1 MKKLMMM
8 AVLMMTALTVSA
20 QPGENKLTIKPAVGV
35 NFATFASDKDAKT
48 KTGFTLGAEAEY
60 GETGNMSLSLGVFY
74 SQMGAK
80 QSLANY
86 KDDLS
91 YNIDYIALPL
101 LQNYYLAQGFAI
113 KAGVQG
119 GINIRKKVSMGSE
132 SMDLNDFFKAV
143 NPDTKLKTFDAGIVL
158 GLSYEVKGVTLDAR
172 YYMGTTKILKN
183 FDDKN
188 SVFSLTIGYKFNVM

>member
-1 MKKLMMM
+1 
-8 AVLMMTALTVSA
+8 
-20 QPGENKLTIKPAVGV
+20 
-35 NFATFASDKDAKT
+35 
-48 KTGFTLGAEAEY
+48 
-60 GETGNMSLSLGVFY
+60 MSLSLGVFY

-80 QSLANY
+80 QSLANS

-101 LQNYYLAQGFAI
+101 LQNYYLAKGFAI

-143 NPDTKLKTFDAGIVL
+143 NSDTKLKTFDAGIVL

-172 YYMGTTKILKN
+172 YYLGTTKILKN